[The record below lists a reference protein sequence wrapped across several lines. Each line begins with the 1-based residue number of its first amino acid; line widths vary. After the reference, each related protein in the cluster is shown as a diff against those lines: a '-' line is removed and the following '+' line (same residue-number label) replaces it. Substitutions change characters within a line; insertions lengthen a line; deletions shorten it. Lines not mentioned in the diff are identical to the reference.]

1 MGVKWLDAGSIPAT
15 STNLKTKDMPNM
27 SYCRY
32 ENTSLDMQDVVDT
45 LYDSDCSE
53 DLSSYERRG
62 LRTIL
67 ELAEEIVGM
76 EDKINNILENQEQY
90 GD

>member
-1 MGVKWLDAGSIPAT
+1 
-15 STNLKTKDMPNM
+15 MPNM

-45 LYDSDCSE
+45 LYDSDVTE
-53 DLSSYERRG
+53 DLSEYETRG

-67 ELAEEIVGM
+67 ELAKEIVGM
-76 EDKINNILENQEQY
+76 EDKIDNILDNQEEL
-90 GD
+90 

>member
-1 MGVKWLDAGSIPAT
+1 
-15 STNLKTKDMPNM
+15 MPNM

-45 LYDSDCSE
+45 LWDSNVDE
-53 DLSSYERRG
+53 DLSQSEVHG

-67 ELAEEIVGM
+67 DLARDIIDM
-76 EDKINNILENQEQY
+76 EDKINNIIENNENV
-90 GD
+90 

>member
-1 MGVKWLDAGSIPAT
+1 
-15 STNLKTKDMPNM
+15 MPNM

-32 ENTSLDMQDVVDT
+32 ENTSLDMQDVVDE
-45 LYDSDCSE
+45 LYDSDVDE
-53 DLSSYERRG
+53 DLSDYEQRG

-67 ELAEEIVGM
+67 ELAKEIVGM

-90 GD
+90 EQY

>member
-1 MGVKWLDAGSIPAT
+1 
-15 STNLKTKDMPNM
+15 MPNM

-45 LYDSDCSE
+45 LYDSDVDE
-53 DLSSYERRG
+53 DLSAYEQRG

-67 ELAEEIVGM
+67 ELAKEIVGM
-76 EDKINNILENQEQY
+76 EDKIDNILENQEQ
-90 GD
+90 

>member
-1 MGVKWLDAGSIPAT
+1 
-15 STNLKTKDMPNM
+15 MPNM

-45 LYDSDCSE
+45 LFDSDVTE
-53 DLSSYERRG
+53 DLSTQEIRG

-67 ELAEEIVGM
+67 DLAKDIVDM
-76 EDKINNILENQEQY
+76 EDKIDNILENQEQ
-90 GD
+90 

>member
-1 MGVKWLDAGSIPAT
+1 
-15 STNLKTKDMPNM
+15 MPNM

-45 LYDSDCSE
+45 LYDSDVDE
-53 DLSSYERRG
+53 DLSDYEQRG
-62 LRTIL
+62 LKTIL
-67 ELAEEIVGM
+67 ELAKEIVGM

-90 GD
+90 EQY

>member
-1 MGVKWLDAGSIPAT
+1 
-15 STNLKTKDMPNM
+15 MPNM

-45 LYDSDCSE
+45 LYDSDVGE
-53 DLSSYERRG
+53 DLSNYEQRG

-67 ELAEEIVGM
+67 ELAKEIVGM
-76 EDKINNILENQEQY
+76 EDKIDNILENQQQ
-90 GD
+90 

>member
-1 MGVKWLDAGSIPAT
+1 
-15 STNLKTKDMPNM
+15 M

-45 LYDSDCSE
+45 LYDSDVDE
-53 DLSSYERRG
+53 DLSTYEQRG

-67 ELAEEIVGM
+67 ELAKEIVGM
-76 EDKINNILENQEQY
+76 EDKIDNILENQQQ
-90 GD
+90 

>member
-1 MGVKWLDAGSIPAT
+1 
-15 STNLKTKDMPNM
+15 M

-45 LYDSDCSE
+45 LYDSDVDE
-53 DLSSYERRG
+53 DLSTYETRG

-67 ELAEEIVGM
+67 ELAKEIVGM
-76 EDKINNILENQEQY
+76 EDKIDNILENQEQ
-90 GD
+90 

>member
-1 MGVKWLDAGSIPAT
+1 
-15 STNLKTKDMPNM
+15 MPNM

-45 LYDSDCSE
+45 LYDSDVDE
-53 DLSSYERRG
+53 DLSDYEQRG

-67 ELAEEIVGM
+67 ELAKEIVSM
-76 EDKINNILENQEQY
+76 EDKIDNILDNQEEL
-90 GD
+90 

>member
-1 MGVKWLDAGSIPAT
+1 
-15 STNLKTKDMPNM
+15 MPNM

-45 LYDSDCSE
+45 LYDSDVDE
-53 DLSSYERRG
+53 DLSDYEIRG

-67 ELAEEIVGM
+67 ELAKEIVGM

-90 GD
+90 E

>member
-1 MGVKWLDAGSIPAT
+1 
-15 STNLKTKDMPNM
+15 MPNK

-45 LYDSDCSE
+45 LWDSNVDE
-53 DLSSYERRG
+53 DLSRSEVRG

-67 ELAEEIVGM
+67 DLARDIIDM
-76 EDKINNILENQEQY
+76 EDKINNIIENNENV
-90 GD
+90 

>member
-1 MGVKWLDAGSIPAT
+1 
-15 STNLKTKDMPNM
+15 MPNM

-45 LYDSDCSE
+45 LYDSDVDE
-53 DLSSYERRG
+53 DLSDYEKRG

-67 ELAEEIVGM
+67 ELAKEIVGM

-90 GD
+90 EQY

>member
-1 MGVKWLDAGSIPAT
+1 
-15 STNLKTKDMPNM
+15 MPNM

-45 LYDSDCSE
+45 LYDSDVDE
-53 DLSSYERRG
+53 DLSDYEQRG
-62 LRTIL
+62 LRNIL
-67 ELAEEIVGM
+67 ELAKEIVGM

-90 GD
+90 E

>member
-1 MGVKWLDAGSIPAT
+1 
-15 STNLKTKDMPNM
+15 MPNM

-45 LYDSDCSE
+45 LYDSDVDE
-53 DLSSYERRG
+53 DLSTHETRG

-67 ELAEEIVGM
+67 ELAKEIVGM
-76 EDKINNILENQEQY
+76 ENKIDNILENQEQ
-90 GD
+90 

>member
-1 MGVKWLDAGSIPAT
+1 
-15 STNLKTKDMPNM
+15 M

-45 LYDSDCSE
+45 LWDSSVDE
-53 DLSSYERRG
+53 DLSLSEVRG

-67 ELAEEIVGM
+67 DLARDIIDM
-76 EDKINNILENQEQY
+76 EDKINNIIENNENI
-90 GD
+90 

>member
-1 MGVKWLDAGSIPAT
+1 
-15 STNLKTKDMPNM
+15 MPNM

-45 LYDSDCSE
+45 LYDSDVTE
-53 DLSSYERRG
+53 DLSTYERRG

-67 ELAEEIVGM
+67 ELAKEIVGM
-76 EDKINNILENQEQY
+76 EDKIDNILENQEQY
-90 GD
+90 D

>member
-1 MGVKWLDAGSIPAT
+1 
-15 STNLKTKDMPNM
+15 MPNM

-45 LYDSDCSE
+45 LYDSDVDE
-53 DLSSYERRG
+53 DLSTYETRG

-67 ELAEEIVGM
+67 ELAKEIVSM
-76 EDKINNILENQEQY
+76 EDKIDNILDNQEEL
-90 GD
+90 

>member
-1 MGVKWLDAGSIPAT
+1 
-15 STNLKTKDMPNM
+15 MPNM

-45 LYDSDCSE
+45 LYDSDVDE
-53 DLSSYERRG
+53 DLSNYEQRG

-67 ELAEEIVGM
+67 ELAKEIVGM
-76 EDKINNILENQEQY
+76 EDKIDNILDNQEEL
-90 GD
+90 

>member
-1 MGVKWLDAGSIPAT
+1 
-15 STNLKTKDMPNM
+15 MPNM

-45 LYDSDCSE
+45 LWDSNVDE
-53 DLSSYERRG
+53 DLSRSEVRG

-67 ELAEEIVGM
+67 DLARDIIDM
-76 EDKINNILENQEQY
+76 EDKINNIIENNENI
-90 GD
+90 